1 MVVSGGG
8 SGRRWSIPH
17 SFPPFIARDCQSIN
31 LKQVTPEGD
40 LDGQMEPFYPSG
52 LNPLDQPP
60 GLLLSQPSHP
70 HHL

>member
-1 MVVSGGG
+1 MVGGLDTAG
-8 SGRRWSIPH
+8 LSQPLIPP
-17 SFPPFIARDCQSIN
+17 SLRGIANQST
-31 LKQVTPEGD
+31 KQVTPEGD